1 MFVFGFKG
9 VVMLSSL
16 DFDKKQII
24 VILFNE
30 GEKISF
36 SNDNIIVKTAEGK
49 IKFQCSCYRLF
60 VVYAVGNCSLS
71 TVLISKAKKFGF
83 FIALMTTGFRLYS
96 IIGAD
101 KDSNTLLKMKQYS
114 YNGLD
119 LAKHI
124 TKNKVMN
131 QAKVLNCVR
140 NKNKSQ
146 KDAIEILKSYLP
158 KIDGSSTLNEIM
170 AYEGLCA
177 KMYFKNHFNN
187 VLWQGRQPRLKRDIV
202 NSTLDIGYTLLFSFI
217 DALLSCYGF
226 DTYCGVMHKQFYMR
240 KSLVCDIV
248 EPFRPLI
255 DMQVKKSINLKQIKE
270 EDFLLQNSQYRLKWA
285 LSSKYVQILMKP
297 IMENKNSIFLY
308 IQSYYR
314 AFMKDLP
321 SDKFPVFDMEG

>member
-1 MFVFGFKG
+1 
-9 VVMLSSL
+9 MLSSL